1 MAVDGVLFIC
11 KGGDVVSVEENKALV
26 RHWAE
31 LLNQMEWDAFFK
43 ILAPEY
49 VEHYTD
55 HDESLEEA
63 KQVLLNFRP
72 LLSDYSLTID
82 HLLAEGDKVAYRVTH
97 RSTHQPTGKKIQM
110 TNTCIV
116 RISEGEIAELWGSA
130 DTLHLM
136 QQFGVLPPT
145 EKKYGG
151 DKQTKPFCDTSM

>member
-1 MAVDGVLFIC
+1 MNI
-11 KGGDVVSVEENKALV
+11 EENKALV
-26 RHWAE
+26 RHWLE
-31 LLNQMEWDAFFK
+31 LLSQREWDACFK

-63 KQVLLNFRP
+63 KQVLLNIP
-72 LLSDYSLTID
+72 PLSDYSLTID

-97 RSTHQPTGKKIQM
+97 RYTARPTGKKIQM

-116 RISEGEIAELWGSA
+116 RISEGKVVENWVSV
-130 DTLHLM
+130 DTLHFM

-145 EKKYGG
+145 EEIWRKLK
-151 DKQTKPFCDTSM
+151 